1 MKNKNTVLGIFF
13 IAAAILLICQKQ
25 FAFLHIS
32 IWTLFLTVI
41 FGVALVKSLRK
52 LEWTGILFSLAF
64 LAIIYADMLHIEHLT
79 PWPVLGAAL
88 LGSIG
93 LNMIFHKHPH
103 AQFYINDHRMKNGEN
118 YLEENASEELYRCE
132 SAFSTV
138 VKYVNCS
145 DLREAH
151 IENAFGKV
159 TVYFDNAI
167 LHEGNARMNLE
178 NSFGEMQIFIPK
190 DWNVDVSTEEAFGR
204 VSYVGECSHTSNCYL
219 RVFAETS
226 FGAITINYI

>member
-1 MKNKNTVLGIFF
+1 MKNKNTVWGIFF
-13 IAAAILLICQKQ
+13 IAAAVLLICQKQ

-64 LAIIYADMLHIEHLT
+64 LALIYEEHLT